1 MKTGKQIGA
10 AVLAAALSAALLAG
24 CGTAQSSGSSTASST
39 AASAASQ
46 QAQPGSTSQGQG
58 SYTFTDAVGN
68 TVTVESTDRVVAT
81 YGSYAETWTLAGGT
95 LVGATQDAIEER
107 GMDLGEEVAIIGTV
121 KEPNLEEIIAA
132 DPDFV
137 IMNADTSSQVDMD
150 QALTQAGIT
159 HAYYRVDSFEEYL
172 DMLAQLCQFTGRQD
186 LYEQNGLAVK
196 EQIDGIRELVKDEE
210 SPTVLLLRAYS
221 TGVKAKGADNMVGYM
236 LEDLGADN
244 MVARHESLL
253 EDINLEEIIAEDP
266 DYIFITTMGSE
277 QQAMDYMA
285 QNVENNPAWQQ
296 LTAVQNDRCLTLPK
310 DLFHYKPNARWGESY
325 AYLAKILYPELAGQI
340 G

>member
-1 MKTGKQIGA
+1 MKTGRQIGA
-10 AVLAAALSAALLAG
+10 ALLAAALAAALLAG
-24 CGTAQSSGSSTASST
+24 CGSAPSSGSSTAE
-39 AASAASQ
+39 SAASQ
-46 QAQPGSTSQGQG
+46 PAQPGGTSQGQG
-58 SYTFTDAVGN
+58 AYRFTDAVGN

-95 LVGATQDAIEER
+95 LVGTTQDAIEKR
-107 GMDLGEEVAIIGTV
+107 GMDLGDEVAIIGTV

-137 IMNADTSSQVDMD
+137 IMNADTASQVDMD

-196 EQIDGIRELVKDEE
+196 DQIDSIRQLVQGEE

-236 LEDLGADN
+236 LQDLGADN

-296 LTAVQNDRCLTLPK
+296 LSAVQMDRCQTLPK

>member
-1 MKTGKQIGA
+1 MKTGRQIGA
-10 AVLAAALSAALLAG
+10 VVIAAALSAALLAG
-24 CGTAQSSGSSTASST
+24 CGAAQSSGSSM
-39 AASAASQ
+39 ASQ
-46 QAQPGSTSQGQG
+46 QAQPGSTSQSEGAY
-58 SYTFTDAVGN
+58 SFTDAVGN

-107 GMDLGEEVAIIGTV
+107 GMELGEEVAIIGTV

-172 DMLAQLCQFTGRQD
+172 DMLAQLCMFTGRQD
-186 LYEQNGLAVK
+186 LYEQNGLAIK

-296 LTAVQNDRCLTLPK
+296 LTAVQSDRCLTLPK

>member
-10 AVLAAALSAALLAG
+10 ALLAAAFGAALLTG
-24 CGTAQSSGSSTASST
+24 CGTAQSTGST
-39 AASAASQ
+39 AAASAVS
-46 QAQPGSTSQGQG
+46 QAQPGSTSQGEG
-58 SYTFTDAVGN
+58 AYSFTDALGN
-68 TVTVESTDRVVAT
+68 PVTVESTDRVVAT

-95 LVGATQDAIEER
+95 LVGTTEDAIEER
-107 GMDLGEEVAIIGTV
+107 GMDLGEDVAIIGTV

-150 QALTQAGIT
+150 DALTQAGIP

-196 EQIDGIRELVKDEE
+196 EQIDQIRQLVQGEE
-210 SPTVLLLRAYS
+210 SPTVLLLRAYA

-236 LEDLGADN
+236 LQDLGADN

-253 EDINLEEIIAEDP
+253 EDINLEEIMAEDP

-296 LTAVQNDRCLTLPK
+296 LTAVQNDRCVVLPK

-325 AYLAKILYPELAGQI
+325 AYLAKILYPDLAGQI

>member
-1 MKTGKQIGA
+1 MKTGRQIGA
-10 AVLAAALSAALLAG
+10 TLLAAALSAALLAG
-24 CGTAQSSGSSTASST
+24 CGTAQSNGSATGSST
-39 AASAASQ
+39 AASAVSQ
-46 QAQPGSTSQGQG
+46 QAQPGSTSQGEG
-58 SYTFTDAVGN
+58 ACIFTDAVGN

-121 KEPNLEEIIAA
+121 KEP
-132 DPDFV
+132 
-137 IMNADTSSQVDMD
+137 
-150 QALTQAGIT
+150 
-159 HAYYRVDSFEEYL
+159 
-172 DMLAQLCQFTGRQD
+172 
-186 LYEQNGLAVK
+186 
-196 EQIDGIRELVKDEE
+196 
-210 SPTVLLLRAYS
+210 
-221 TGVKAKGADNMVGYM
+221 
-236 LEDLGADN
+236 
-244 MVARHESLL
+244 
-253 EDINLEEIIAEDP
+253 NLEEIIAEDP

-325 AYLAKILYPELAGQI
+325 AYLAKILYPDLAGQI

>member
-10 AVLAAALSAALLAG
+10 ALLAAVFSAALLTG
-24 CGTAQSSGSSTASST
+24 CGTAGTTTSTSTT
-39 AASAASQ
+39 AASAVSQ
-46 QAQPGSTSQGQG
+46 ARPGSNSQGEG
-58 SYTFTDAVGN
+58 AYSFTDAVGN

-107 GMDLGEEVAIIGTV
+107 GMDLGENVAIIGTV
-121 KEPNLEEIIAA
+121 KEPNLEEIIAT

-150 QALTQAGIT
+150 DALTQAGIP

-172 DMLAQLCQFTGRQD
+172 NMLAQLCQFTGRQD

-196 EQIDGIRELVKDEE
+196 EQIDQIRQLVQDEE

-236 LEDLGADN
+236 LEDLGTDN

-296 LTAVQNDRCLTLPK
+296 LTAVQNDRCIVLPK

-325 AYLAKILYPELAGQI
+325 AYLAKILYPDLAGQI
-340 G
+340 E

>member
-24 CGTAQSSGSSTASST
+24 CGTAQSSGSSTASSA
-39 AASAASQ
+39 AASEASQ
-46 QAQPGSTSQGQG
+46 QAQPGSTSQGEG

-68 TVTVESTDRVVAT
+68 TVTVESTERVVAT

-196 EQIDGIRELVKDEE
+196 EQIDQIRELVKDEE
-210 SPTVLLLRAYS
+210 NPTVLLLRAYS

-285 QNVENNPAWQQ
+285 RNV
-296 LTAVQNDRCLTLPK
+296 
-310 DLFHYKPNARWGESY
+310 
-325 AYLAKILYPELAGQI
+325 
-340 G
+340 

>member
-1 MKTGKQIGA
+1 
-10 AVLAAALSAALLAG
+10 
-24 CGTAQSSGSSTASST
+24 
-39 AASAASQ
+39 
-46 QAQPGSTSQGQG
+46 
-58 SYTFTDAVGN
+58 
-68 TVTVESTDRVVAT
+68 
-81 YGSYAETWTLAGGT
+81 
-95 LVGATQDAIEER
+95 
-107 GMDLGEEVAIIGTV
+107 
-121 KEPNLEEIIAA
+121 
-132 DPDFV
+132 
-137 IMNADTSSQVDMD
+137 
-150 QALTQAGIT
+150 
-159 HAYYRVDSFEEYL
+159 
-172 DMLAQLCQFTGRQD
+172 
-186 LYEQNGLAVK
+186 
-196 EQIDGIRELVKDEE
+196 
-210 SPTVLLLRAYS
+210 
-221 TGVKAKGADNMVGYM
+221 MVGYM

-310 DLFHYKPNARWGESY
+310 DLFHYKPNARWGESS

>member
-1 MKTGKQIGA
+1 MKTGRQIGA
-10 AVLAAALSAALLAG
+10 TLLAAALSAALLAG
-24 CGTAQSSGSSTASST
+24 CGTAQSNGSATGSST
-39 AASAASQ
+39 AASAVSQ
-46 QAQPGSTSQGQG
+46 QAQPGSTSQGEG
-58 SYTFTDAVGN
+58 ACIFTDAVGN

-150 QALTQAGIT
+150 EGLTQAGIT

-196 EQIDGIRELVKDEE
+196 EQIDSIRQLVKDEE

-221 TGVKAKGADNMVGYM
+221 TGVKAK
-236 LEDLGADN
+236 GADN

-325 AYLAKILYPELAGQI
+325 AYLAKILYPDLAGQI